1 MPNWCAT
8 NIVSYGDKKQV
19 KELRERVIR
28 ICESACPVPNDFGNR
43 WLGHIQV
50 DFGYD
55 WENTRCRG
63 EISFIDVE
71 EKDDFRIDQ
80 IDAWGPNVEMWETI
94 LKDHYPDVHLVYQAD
109 EPGCE
114 IHINTDTKGEYF
126 PDKYLLDISL
136 SYKSPAKVPPGLTDG
151 SNFFQTFDDLKKSV
165 EVLTKRKFSNFIEI
179 RNYIM
184 DQTFDGYDFIGVYE
198 YEGCCS

>member
-1 MPNWCAT
+1 MILAT
-8 NIVSYGDKKQV
+8 VGSDISRLILGMTGKTLDAEVKLVSLMY
-19 KELRERVIR
+19 
-28 ICESACPVPNDFGNR
+28 
-43 WLGHIQV
+43 
-50 DFGYD
+50 
-55 WENTRCRG
+55 
-63 EISFIDVE
+63 
-71 EKDDFRIDQ
+71 DFRIDQ